1 MQHKQSPKELDDKKK
16 LATVALDFFGD
27 NQDKN
32 TTKQEI
38 KVLNHGFLLKKR
50 KQDQIDGEFTAFKI
64 TMTMTMHAFNN
75 MVTFDYII

>member
-32 TTKQEI
+32 TTKQEEI
-38 KVLNHGFLLKKR
+38 KVLNHGYLLKKR
-50 KQDQIDGEFTAFKI
+50 KKDQIDSEFKAFKI
-64 TMTMTMHAFNN
+64 TMTITMHAFNKYS
-75 MVTFDYII
+75 DI

>member
-32 TTKQEI
+32 TPKQEEI
-38 KVLNHGFLLKKR
+38 KVLNHGYLLKKR

-64 TMTMTMHAFNN
+64 TVSITMHAFNN
-75 MVTFDYII
+75 IVTFD